1 LAGVRC
7 VRTYCNR
14 LAVAVVFAEKA
25 KSAPE
30 PTRQIQER
38 QTMSDLGVQPAANVT
53 PGLSQWQRVM
63 NTFTAPSKTFED
75 IKLGHKSWWM
85 PFILM
90 TVLTYIFFF
99 AITSKI
105 SWATVA
111 DNMVRMNPKAE
122 ERISQL
128 TPEQR
133 DMQMKGMRYG
143 TEGVFAGSPI
153 LFGLGFTALVSAALL
168 GTINFGFG
176 GRATFGGVF
185 AVCMYAFLPWLVR
198 TVLGTIVLYSGM
210 APESFNLNTPA
221 PTSVGS
227 FLSPQDTN
235 LALYTFA
242 TWLDFTTIWCIVLL
256 GIGLA
261 TVAGVKRSSGYIAAF
276 GWWALLLII
285 NVGYVAATS

>member
-1 LAGVRC
+1 
-7 VRTYCNR
+7 
-14 LAVAVVFAEKA
+14 
-25 KSAPE
+25 
-30 PTRQIQER
+30 
-38 QTMSDLGVQPAANVT
+38 MSDLGVQPAASVT

-75 IKLGHKSWWM
+75 IKRGHKSWWM

>member
-1 LAGVRC
+1 
-7 VRTYCNR
+7 
-14 LAVAVVFAEKA
+14 
-25 KSAPE
+25 
-30 PTRQIQER
+30 
-38 QTMSDLGVQPAANVT
+38 MSDLGVQPAAALA
-53 PGLSQWQRVM
+53 PGLSQMQRLT

-75 IKLGHKSWWM
+75 IKRGHKSWWL

-90 TVLTYIFFF
+90 TVFTYIFFY
-99 AITSKI
+99 AITTKVG
-105 SWATVA
+105 WATVSE
-111 DNMVRMNPKAE
+111 NMVRMNPKAE
-122 ERISQL
+122 EKMSQL

-133 DMQMKGMRYG
+133 EMQMKGMRYG
-143 TEGVFAGSPI
+143 TEYIFAASPI
-153 LFGLGFTALVSAALL
+153 VFGLGFTAVISAIFL

-176 GRATFGGVF
+176 GKATYGSVF

-198 TVLGTIVLYSGM
+198 SVLGTIVLFSGM

-221 PTSVGS
+221 PTSVGA

-242 TWLDFTTIWCIVLL
+242 TWLDFTTIWCFVLL

-276 GWWALLLII
+276 GWWALCLII
-285 NVGYVAATS
+285 SVGWVAAMG